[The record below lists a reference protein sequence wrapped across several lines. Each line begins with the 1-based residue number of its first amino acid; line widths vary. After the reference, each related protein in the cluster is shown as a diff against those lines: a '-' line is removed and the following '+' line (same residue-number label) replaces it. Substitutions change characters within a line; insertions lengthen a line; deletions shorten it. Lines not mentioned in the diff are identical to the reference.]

1 LIANDDNI
9 TRPITTYGGRG
20 TSKQGVD
27 QGQHAIIYM
36 QGQAPA
42 RLAAE
47 TGMVKE
53 PLEVIPAGHQK
64 LDRMSRVNFAKM
76 YTVEHNVKVMDV
88 GKVSQDSLTK
98 LTAYWRTAVGNI

>member
-1 LIANDDNI
+1 LIANDNNI

-20 TSKQGVD
+20 TLKTGLD

-53 PLEVIPAGHQK
+53 PLQVIPARNQK
-64 LDRMSRVNFAKM
+64 LSPMSRVNFAKM

-88 GKVSQDSLTK
+88 GKVSQDSLPK
-98 LTAYWRTAVGNI
+98 LIGYWRVAVGDI

>member
-1 LIANDDNI
+1 
-9 TRPITTYGGRG
+9 
-20 TSKQGVD
+20 VD

-53 PLEVIPAGHQK
+53 PLQVIPAAGHQK
-64 LDRMSRVNFAKM
+64 LDQMARVNFSKV

-98 LTAYWRTAVGNI
+98 LMAYWRVAVGDI